1 MTNEQ
6 FRELVREMR
15 AAQKRYFADRTVP
28 NVQAAKTLENK
39 VDRALETDDDEAQ
52 QETLL

>member
-15 AAQKRYFADRTVP
+15 AAQKRYFAERTSA
-28 NVQAAKTLENK
+28 NLHTAKVYEQK
-39 VDRALETDDDEAQ
+39 VDRALETDEDEAQ

>member
-6 FRELVREMR
+6 FRQLVREMR
-15 AAQKRYFADRTVP
+15 EAQKRFFADRTVP

-39 VDRALETDDDEAQ
+39 VDRALETDEGDAQ

>member
-15 AAQKRYFADRTVP
+15 EAQKRFFADRTVP

-39 VDRALETDDDEAQ
+39 VDRALETDEDAPQ